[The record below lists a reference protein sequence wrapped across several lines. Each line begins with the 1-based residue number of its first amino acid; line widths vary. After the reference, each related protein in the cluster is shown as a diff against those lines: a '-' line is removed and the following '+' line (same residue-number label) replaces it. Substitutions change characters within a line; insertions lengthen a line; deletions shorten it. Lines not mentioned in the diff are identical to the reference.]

1 MCVSCLV
8 VSDFATPWT
17 HQAPLSMGFSRQ
29 EYWSG
34 LPFPLPG
41 NLPHPGS
48 ETRISHIVGKLF
60 TIWATRGT
68 LVYVCVYIYAKT
80 YIKIPHTDCFI
91 CKYAY
96 KWKENIVKNNG
107 MWKVAK
113 VVTCKTGDWRGK
125 LLLYNFNIL
134 LGVLYCFCNYFFIK
148 LVQDKKRK

>member
-1 MCVSCLV
+1 MKLTGLCTDWSEVKSLSRV
-8 VSDFATPWT
+8 RLFANTWT

-29 EYWSG
+29 EYWSR

-48 ETRISHIVGKLF
+48 GTRISHIVGKLF
-60 TIWATRGT
+60 TVWAPRGT
-68 LVYVCVYIYAKT
+68 LVYVCVYICAKT
-80 YIKIPHTDCFI
+80 HIKIPHTDCFI

-125 LLLYNFNIL
+125 ICYTIL
-134 LGVLYCFCNYFFIK
+134 IFY
-148 LVQDKKRK
+148 